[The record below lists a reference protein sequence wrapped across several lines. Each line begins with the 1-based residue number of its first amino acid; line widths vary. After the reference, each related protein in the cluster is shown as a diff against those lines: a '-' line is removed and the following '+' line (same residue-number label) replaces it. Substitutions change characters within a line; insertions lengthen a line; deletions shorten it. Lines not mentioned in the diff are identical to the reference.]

1 MKRRDFLTLAGVAAA
16 SMAGS
21 ADKPSTIIDTHAH
34 FYDPSRPAGV
44 PWPPK
49 DDAKLYRTVLPPEFR
64 RITAPL
70 GIKGVIKVDVLQI
83 EPKDDEE
90 VLYRCDLR
98 SDAEEIVDELALPL
112 YVAFRQPADLPF
124 PDHMHC
130 LVTVDRP
137 PRSLRRPE
145 PQTRHDALFDKSVV
159 LFNDVVQV
167 R

>member
-1 MKRRDFLTLAGVAAA
+1 M
-16 SMAGS
+16 
-21 ADKPSTIIDTHAH
+21 
-34 FYDPSRPAGV
+34 
-44 PWPPK
+44 
-49 DDAKLYRTVLPPEFR
+49 
-64 RITAPL
+64 
-70 GIKGVIKVDVLQI
+70 DVLQI

-98 SDAEEIVDELALPL
+98 SDAEEIVDELALAL

-145 PQTRHDALFDKSVV
+145 PQTRRDALLDKSVV
-159 LFNDVVQV
+159 LFKDVVQV